1 MLDLVVIP
9 GPSFRHFL
17 PPPLLCSAL
26 RLLTRATFC
35 KSEGRITHLSPLH
48 RLASLAVLIEKMAFT
63 QNCVSAAGMAVVRA
77 LPLCLA
83 LRNPLFPF
91 LGGTQGHRSTIPGLF
106 FSWTNVAQLPWNP
119 PYALKGCEERLH
131 FLWLCCGTRRPIH
144 PVPLLSWTE
153 SVEDTFVLLD
163 PARCRYSGCGLR
175 RVDNRDFGLSFLD
188 VSGKWYCWK
197 SRVACP
203 GYPEMQLLPYF

>member
-106 FSWTNVAQLPWNP
+106 FYLD
-119 PYALKGCEERLH
+119 ERGSTSLESIVC
-131 FLWLCCGTRRPIH
+131 FERMRREIAFPLVMLRHSSPH
-144 PVPLLSWTE
+144 PSR
-153 SVEDTFVLLD
+153 SS
-163 PARCRYSGCGLR
+163 A
-175 RVDNRDFGLSFLD
+175 FLD
-188 VSGKWYCWK
+188 
-197 SRVACP
+197 
-203 GYPEMQLLPYF
+203 